1 MKQDLRN
8 LWARLGVSIQATPAE
23 IDALMS
29 GTPKSKE
36 FALAKIFS
44 EGRIRIEGDSYIPG
58 DVILSYDL
66 KYGTHYGHM
75 EVDLETGKL
84 DGKSIRA
91 ATALMRNRNRGDTR

>member
-84 DGKSIRA
+84 DGKLIRA
-91 ATALMRNRNRGDTR
+91 SNTLMRNRNRGDTR

>member
-29 GTPKSKE
+29 GTPMSKE
-36 FALAKIFS
+36 STLAKIFS

-58 DVILSYDL
+58 DVVLSYDL
-66 KYGTHYGHM
+66 KYGTHHGHM

-84 DGKSIRA
+84 DGKPIRA

>member
-23 IDALMS
+23 IDTLMS

-36 FALAKIFS
+36 ATLSKIFS

-58 DVILSYDL
+58 NVIFEYNL
-66 KYGTHYGHM
+66 KHGTNYGHV

-84 DGKSIRA
+84 GGKPIRA
-91 ATALMRNRNRGDTR
+91 ANVLVRNKSRSDTR

>member
-8 LWARLGVSIQATPAE
+8 IWARLGVSIQATPAE

-36 FALAKIFS
+36 STLSKIFS

-66 KYGTHYGHM
+66 KNGTHYGHM
-75 EVDLETGKL
+75 EVDMETGKL
-84 DGKSIRA
+84 DGKPIRA
-91 ATALMRNRNRGDTR
+91 ATVPMRNRNRGDTR

>member
-23 IDALMS
+23 IDTLMS

-36 FALAKIFS
+36 ATLAKIFS

-66 KYGTHYGHM
+66 KYGTNHGHM

-84 DGKSIRA
+84 DGAPIRV
-91 ATALMRNRNRGDTR
+91 TNSLLRNRNRGDTR

>member
-1 MKQDLRN
+1 MNQDLRN

-23 IDALMS
+23 IDTLMN
-29 GTPKSKE
+29 GTSKSKE
-36 FALAKIFS
+36 STLAKIFS

-66 KYGTHYGHM
+66 KYGTHHGHM

-84 DGKSIRA
+84 DGRPIRA
-91 ATALMRNRNRGDTR
+91 ANTLMRSKSRSNMR